1 MAEKAGREYAQKH
14 GVDVVTV
21 HPSTCLGPLLQP
33 GLNASSA
40 VLLNLLQGPLFFSP
54 LYSQMIW
61 LMEFV
66 VYNFTGSQDTQ
77 GDCWLGC
84 VHVQDVAEA
93 HVLLYQ
99 TASASGRYLCT
110 NGIYQFKDFATKVAE
125 LYPQY
130 PVHRYPQDPVFF
142 NGMFVCYR
150 GYMCWLFYPMP
161 KKERKCVV
169 AYQVKKSRMFF
180 GS

>member
-1 MAEKAGREYAQKH
+1 MVSIVEDDGGEGREGVCREAWSGRCDGSSIDLLGADAATWIECKLCCLAQFA
-14 GVDVVTV
+14 
-21 HPSTCLGPLLQP
+21 PR
-33 GLNASSA
+33 SA
-40 VLLNLLQGPLFFSP
+40 LLFFF

-93 HVLLYQ
+93 HVLLYE
-99 TASASGRYLCT
+99 TAAASGRYLCT

-130 PVHRYPQDPVFF
+130 PVHR
-142 NGMFVCYR
+142 
-150 GYMCWLFYPMP
+150 
-161 KKERKCVV
+161 
-169 AYQVKKSRMFF
+169 
-180 GS
+180 